1 MGKYSKR
8 ETESIVSRLRWEDA
22 FLWRSLFLFLLIFV
36 FIHNLGHHRPNQ
48 FDHANNST
56 ESLGKNVEKLST
68 HPVDLVEKAEMG
80 YDSALRQKGGRAQQ
94 RPDITTDKIKAY
106 VVSMNSSSPRY
117 IRTKATL
124 EKCGFYV
131 IHVVPIDYRDPLIQ
145 MFGWPNKVFSNKFTM
160 KMIWDWITSDPTL
173 DSMEIPLS
181 LIFEDDIELNQ
192 DFKHDQVYSIVMQI
206 AKLTKKAAYSG
217 FFYLGYGLGKKWPVC
232 DESGMHEKVVNGV
245 HYNNCNGRLFHATG
259 LLKYEGKWLY
269 DRLEKL
275 RDFPKSDTDYA
286 YMDAFVQ
293 MAFSKTEWCAT
304 PWAAGWNTQDKR
316 APGETFHKGVFFQ
329 DRNTFGSEI

>member
-1 MGKYSKR
+1 MKR
-8 ETESIVSRLRWEDA
+8 NRNSFRSRWGDA
-22 FLWRSLFLFLLIFV
+22 NTWRILTLFLFLAWFLIQNRTEKV
-36 FIHNLGHHRPNQ
+36 VDEPNLPKNSN
-48 FDHANNST
+48 FDPHFEGFSYH
-56 ESLGKNVEKLST
+56 SKLAK
-68 HPVDLVEKAEMG
+68 P
-80 YDSALRQKGGRAQQ
+80 GGRAQQ
-94 RPDITTDKIKAY
+94 RPNVKTDKIKAY
-106 VVSMNSSSPRY
+106 LISTNSSSERFLSS
-117 IRTKATL
+117 KSTL
-124 EKCGFYV
+124 ERCGFYV
-131 IHVVPIDYRDPLIQ
+131 IHVQPINSRDSLLRSLHQRNLKIH
-145 MFGWPNKVFSNKFTM
+145 SNKFTM